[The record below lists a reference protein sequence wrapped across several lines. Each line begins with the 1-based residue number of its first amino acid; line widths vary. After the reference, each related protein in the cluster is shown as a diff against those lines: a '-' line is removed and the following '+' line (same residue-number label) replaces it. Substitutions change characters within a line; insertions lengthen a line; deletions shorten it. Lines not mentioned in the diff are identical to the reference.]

1 MRLYFFVKLKCH
13 TSAIPAIS
21 LGIKCDM
28 RDLIKCVNYSA
39 RAPELKNVLE
49 LSSIM
54 SAVTLVSFALKS
66 CKFHS

>member
-1 MRLYFFVKLKCH
+1 
-13 TSAIPAIS
+13 
-21 LGIKCDM
+21 M